1 MPSVITPCGGAGG
14 WNFVT
19 YPQTGAWGYL
29 EFTGSG
35 GPNGW
40 AFEASD
46 PNSNGMVWNTGFFRA
61 GDVDQVNNGA
71 RFTIKGTGIDNEIKG
86 SQRFTVMSTTAVFIH
101 CKQAVAPQIG
111 FFGATPANRPA
122 TPVTLGD
129 VIAALQTLGL
139 VA

>member
-1 MPSVITPCGGAGG
+1 MPSVITPCGGASG

-40 AFEASD
+40 AFEAAD
-46 PNSNGMVWNTGFFRA
+46 PNSNGMVWDTGFLQL
-61 GDVDQVNNGA
+61 GDVYQTHNGA
-71 RFTIKGTGIDNEIKG
+71 RFTIKGQGMFVEITGA
-86 SQRFTVMSTTAVFIH
+86 QRFVVQTDTTVFLHCRQGLTAE
-101 CKQAVAPQIG
+101 IG
-111 FFGATPANRPA
+111 FFGATPAAQPA